1 MWKESNQPT
10 IYSICISIHTT
21 TDTQAHIHTFC
32 TKRFF
37 ILALTNPVSW
47 FFMTGETQNVIRMLI
62 CTTNFSAEFLF
73 VFFPFYFSISSFCR
87 VYFTNYTFRVE
98 MNRHGWIHCWWCPS
112 FVSLFR
118 VTYII
123 TWRMLMGSKTF
134 EKLMQKSRESL
145 ALIIFFCVLF
155 PFFCTA
161 VLACIIFHHHLLLF
175 LFFHLWKII
184 NEQTKRGKRV
194 QVHNVCTTIIK
205 WAQRTIHTGTPPFD
219 NNNLTNNFP

>member
-10 IYSICISIHTT
+10 IYSICISTH
-21 TDTQAHIHTFC
+21 TQAHIHTFC
-32 TKRFF
+32 TKRFLF
-37 ILALTNPVSW
+37 WLWPIQSLSW

-145 ALIIFFCVLF
+145 ALIIFFLCFVPFLLYRCSRLHYIPSSSSSFSFFSFMKNNQRTNEARQACTSSQCVYNNNKMS
-155 PFFCTA
+155 PENNS
-161 VLACIIFHHHLLLF
+161 HRH
-175 LFFHLWKII
+175 
-184 NEQTKRGKRV
+184 
-194 QVHNVCTTIIK
+194 TTI
-205 WAQRTIHTGTPPFD
+205 R
-219 NNNLTNNFP
+219 